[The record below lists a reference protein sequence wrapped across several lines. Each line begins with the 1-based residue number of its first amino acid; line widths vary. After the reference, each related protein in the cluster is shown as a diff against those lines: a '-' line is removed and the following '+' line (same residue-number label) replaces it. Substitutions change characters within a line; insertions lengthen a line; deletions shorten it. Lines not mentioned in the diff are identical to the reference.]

1 MSARAIEESPITN
14 HQSPTVASSCSR
26 LFREEDQRAGQT
38 GTAVILSPLN
48 SHLST
53 FRTWQLADSAFPAG
67 GFAHSGGLEAV
78 AQNGEIKS
86 AADLENFLHTALQQT
101 AHGSLPFVGA
111 GFNALVPFAEV
122 DWLFDAFTPNHVANR
137 ASRAQGQAWLASA
150 ERSFGSP
157 AIAEI
162 RETVLRDALPGH
174 FAPVFGTVA
183 RVLGVECAIALRLF
197 VFLQLRGWTSSAVR
211 LGIIGPLQAQA
222 IQHRLAACA
231 ETVAHLGGDLSLN
244 DAAQTAP
251 LLDLFHATHDRL
263 YSRLFQS

>member
-1 MSARAIEESPITN
+1 MSAHAVTAIPDAPNLDATSWL
-14 HQSPTVASSCSR
+14 V
-26 LFREEDQRAGQT
+26 
-38 GTAVILSPLN
+38 
-48 SHLST
+48 
-53 FRTWQLADSAFPAG
+53 WQLADSAFPAG

-86 AADLENFLHTALQQT
+86 AADLEKFLHTALQQT
-101 AHGSLPFVGA
+101 AHGSLPFVSA

-122 DWLFDAFTPNHVANR
+122 DWRFDAFTPNHVANR
-137 ASRAQGQAWLASA
+137 ASRAQGQSWLASA

-157 AIAEI
+157 SIAEL
-162 RETVLRDALPGH
+162 RDTVLRDALPGH
-174 FAPVFGTVA
+174 FAPVFGAVA
-183 RVLGVECAIALRLF
+183 RALGVECAIALRLF

-222 IQHRLAACA
+222 IQHRLAARA
-231 ETVAHLGGDLSLN
+231 ETVAHLGGDLSLD

-251 LLDLFHATHDRL
+251 LLDLLHATHDRL

>member
-1 MSARAIEESPITN
+1 MSAHAATIDPSPWLI
-14 HQSPTVASSCSR
+14 
-26 LFREEDQRAGQT
+26 
-38 GTAVILSPLN
+38 
-48 SHLST
+48 
-53 FRTWQLADSAFPAG
+53 WQLADSTFPAG

-86 AADLENFLHTALQQT
+86 AADLENFLHTTLQQA
-101 AHGSLPFVGA
+101 AHGSLPFVRA
-111 GFNALVPFAEV
+111 AFNSIVPFAEI

-150 ERSFGSP
+150 ERSFSNP
-157 AIAEI
+157 AIAEL

-174 FAPVFGTVA
+174 FAPVFGAVA
-183 RVLGVECAIALRLF
+183 RALAVECATALRLF

-211 LGIIGPLQAQA
+211 LGVVGPLQAQA
-222 IQHRLAACA
+222 IQHRLSARA
-231 ETVAHLGGDLSLN
+231 ETMAELGRELLLD

>member
-1 MSARAIEESPITN
+1 MSAHAVTAILDAPS
-14 HQSPTVASSCSR
+14 
-26 LFREEDQRAGQT
+26 
-38 GTAVILSPLN
+38 LSATSWLV
-48 SHLST
+48 
-53 FRTWQLADSAFPAG
+53 WQLADSAFPAG

-86 AADLENFLHTALQQT
+86 AADLETFLHAALQQT
-101 AHGSLPFVGA
+101 AHGSLPFVRA

-122 DWLFDAFTPNHVANR
+122 DRLFDAFTPNHVANR

-150 ERSFGSP
+150 ERTFGSP
-157 AIAEI
+157 AIAEL
-162 RETVLRDALPGH
+162 RETVLRDAFPGH
-174 FAPVFGTVA
+174 FAPVFGAVA
-183 RVLGVECAIALRLF
+183 RALSVECATALRLF

-222 IQHRLAACA
+222 IQHRLSVHAESAA
-231 ETVAHLGGDLSLN
+231 ELGRELSLD

-251 LLDLFHATHDRL
+251 LLDLLHATHDRL

>member
-1 MSARAIEESPITN
+1 MSAHAVTAILDAPNLDATSWL
-14 HQSPTVASSCSR
+14 V
-26 LFREEDQRAGQT
+26 
-38 GTAVILSPLN
+38 
-48 SHLST
+48 
-53 FRTWQLADSAFPAG
+53 WQLADSAFPAG

-183 RVLGVECAIALRLF
+183 RVLGVECAVALRLF

-222 IQHRLAACA
+222 IQHRLSAHAESAA
-231 ETVAHLGGDLSLN
+231 ELGREFSLN

-251 LLDLFHATHDRL
+251 LLDLLHATHDRL

>member
-1 MSARAIEESPITN
+1 MSAHAVTAILDAPNLDATSWL
-14 HQSPTVASSCSR
+14 V
-26 LFREEDQRAGQT
+26 
-38 GTAVILSPLN
+38 
-48 SHLST
+48 
-53 FRTWQLADSAFPAG
+53 WQLADSAFPAG

-86 AADLENFLHTALQQT
+86 AADLENFLHVALQQT

-111 GFNALVPFAEV
+111 GFKALVPFAEV
-122 DWLFDAFTPNHVANR
+122 DWLFDAFTPNHVASR

-157 AIAEI
+157 AIAEL
-162 RETVLRDALPGH
+162 RESVLRDALPGH
-174 FAPVFGTVA
+174 FAPVFGAVA
-183 RVLGVECAIALRLF
+183 RSLGFECGTALRLF

-211 LGIIGPLQAQA
+211 LGIVGPLQAQA
-222 IQHRLAACA
+222 IQHRLSAHA
-231 ETVAHLGGDLSLN
+231 EAVAKLGRELSLD

>member
-1 MSARAIEESPITN
+1 MSAHAVTAILDPSNLDATPWL
-14 HQSPTVASSCSR
+14 V
-26 LFREEDQRAGQT
+26 
-38 GTAVILSPLN
+38 
-48 SHLST
+48 
-53 FRTWQLADSAFPAG
+53 WQLADSAFPAG

-86 AADLENFLHTALQQT
+86 AADLENFLHAALQQT

-157 AIAEI
+157 AIAEL

-174 FAPVFGTVA
+174 FAPVFGAVA
-183 RVLGVECAIALRLF
+183 RALGVECVTALRLF

-222 IQHRLAACA
+222 TQHRLSVHA
-231 ETVAHLGGDLSLN
+231 ESVAELGRELSLD

>member
-1 MSARAIEESPITN
+1 MSAHAVTAILDAPNLDATSWL
-14 HQSPTVASSCSR
+14 V
-26 LFREEDQRAGQT
+26 
-38 GTAVILSPLN
+38 
-48 SHLST
+48 
-53 FRTWQLADSAFPAG
+53 WQLADSAFPAG

-86 AADLENFLHTALQQT
+86 AADLEDFLHVALQQT

-157 AIAEI
+157 AIAEL

-174 FAPVFGTVA
+174 FAPVFGAVA
-183 RVLGVECAIALRLF
+183 RALNVECATALRLF
-197 VFLQLRGWTSSAVR
+197 VFLQLRAWTSSAVR
-211 LGIIGPLQAQA
+211 LGLIGPLQAQA
-222 IQHRLAACA
+222 TQHRLSVHA
-231 ETVAHLGGDLSLN
+231 ESVAELGRELSLD